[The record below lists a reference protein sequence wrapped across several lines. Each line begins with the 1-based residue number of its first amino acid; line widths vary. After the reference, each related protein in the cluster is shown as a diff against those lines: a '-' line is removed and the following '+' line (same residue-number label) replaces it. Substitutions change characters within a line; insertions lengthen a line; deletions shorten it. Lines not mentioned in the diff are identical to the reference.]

1 MKVRP
6 KVKRIVGLTGTPSS
20 NGLMDLFAEYKLL
33 DMGRRL
39 GRFIGQYRSRYFVP
53 DKTNGHVVYSYKLL
67 PGAEEAIYDRISDIT
82 ISMKS
87 ADHLKMPELV
97 NSRYMVR
104 LDEPE
109 LVKYER
115 MKRDLLLQLPEGEVT
130 AANAAAL
137 SGKLSQMANG
147 AVYSDDG
154 AYETIHDRKLDAL
167 EDIIEAANGKP
178 VLTAYWYQHDL
189 ERIQERLSELKIG
202 CARLDQERN
211 IRRWNEGEVPVG
223 LLHPASAGHGLN
235 LQSGGNILV
244 WFGLTWSLE
253 LYQQTVARLWRQ
265 GQKETVSVI
274 HILAAKTID
283 EQIMRALETKDH
295 TQRALID
302 AVRAEVMARG
312 SIVNK
317 QTGDPYENLANAV
330 IAQAAEDYRAALKK
344 IKAHPKNRDVINEA
358 LRIERFFS
366 FRLVSD
372 TDFRGW
378 RVFDPQASG
387 GDKIIIVNQGRQSEG
402 NDLQISI
409 GGGL

>member
-1 MKVRP
+1 
-6 KVKRIVGLTGTPSS
+6 
-20 NGLMDLFAEYKLL
+20 
-33 DMGRRL
+33 
-39 GRFIGQYRSRYFVP
+39 
-53 DKTNGHVVYSYKLL
+53 
-67 PGAEEAIYDRISDIT
+67 
-82 ISMKS
+82 MKS

-97 NSRYMVR
+97 NSRYMIR
-104 LDEPE
+104 LEGQE

-154 AYETIHDRKLDAL
+154 TYEKIHDRKLDAL

-178 VLTAYWYQHDL
+178 VLAAYWYQHDL
-189 ERIQERLSELKIG
+189 ERIQERLAEL
-202 CARLDQERN
+202 
-211 IRRWNEGEVPVG
+211 
-223 LLHPASAGHGLN
+223 SAGHGLN

-283 EQIMRALETKDH
+283 EQIMHALETKDH

-302 AVRAEVMARG
+302 AVRAEVMAGG
-312 SIVNK
+312 SS
-317 QTGDPYENLANAV
+317 Q
-330 IAQAAEDYRAALKK
+330 
-344 IKAHPKNRDVINEA
+344 
-358 LRIERFFS
+358 
-366 FRLVSD
+366 
-372 TDFRGW
+372 
-378 RVFDPQASG
+378 
-387 GDKIIIVNQGRQSEG
+387 
-402 NDLQISI
+402 
-409 GGGL
+409 